1 MFGENTKILRNL
13 DRNVYWLCVRMDSL
27 LQAVAAIKGK
37 VNQMSQ
43 VHDQLLALVQALDEE
58 TKLLR
63 DEVAQLSAEKV
74 EGQQEFQDVTTSLED
89 ARNVV
94 ADARQTAQEAL
105 KDNATQ
111 GSSTGGGSG
120 ATQPAPGA

>member
-1 MFGENTKILRNL
+1 MFGSTLRRI
-13 DRNVYWLCVRMDSL
+13 DGNVYWLCETVDAMQ
-27 LQAVAAIKGK
+27 QALAVLTEK
-37 VNQMSQ
+37 VCQMSK

-58 TKLLR
+58 TKHLR
-63 DEVAQLSAEKV
+63 DEVQQLSAEKV
-74 EGQQEFQDVTTSLED
+74 EGQQEFQDVTTSLEE
-89 ARNVV
+89 ARGVV

-120 ATQPAPGA
+120 AQQPPTARR